1 MDTEPSEWSE
11 AYDILFNPLPNI
23 YHSLVLTYQQC
34 IVWHFISK
42 IKSKWKKE
50 NLHIKENPKA
60 SFDQFESCSFNSFF
74 FFLSANHVSNVDVKM
89 SHALSIVLQV

>member
-1 MDTEPSEWSE
+1 MEKEKF
-11 AYDILFNPLPNI
+11 ANI
-23 YHSLVLTYQQC
+23 GFAMVESY
-34 IVWHFISK
+34 
-42 IKSKWKKE
+42 
-50 NLHIKENPKA
+50 LHIKENPKA